1 MLAGAVH
8 AGKGLFIQQASQSMA
23 LRHLFHG
30 LHYDLVMIHSDV
42 RRLIDGSQLMLR
54 GSHLVVLGLCGHAQL
69 PQLYVQILHESADAL
84 SDHAEVMILQLLSLG
99 GGRAEQ
105 RTAGEDQVGSLQ
117 IFLTVNQEIL
127 LLRSDGGRHLG
138 RLRIAEQPYNTE
150 RLLAHRLH
158 GTKQRRLL
166 IQRLSRIGAECRRD
180 TEDHARR
187 ILLQKCRRCDIPG
200 GIASRLEGCTQTA

>member
-99 GGRAEQ
+99 SRRAEQ
-105 RTAGEDQVGSLQ
+105 RTAGEDQVGSFQ

-138 RLRIAEQPYNTE
+138 RLRIAEQPYNTK